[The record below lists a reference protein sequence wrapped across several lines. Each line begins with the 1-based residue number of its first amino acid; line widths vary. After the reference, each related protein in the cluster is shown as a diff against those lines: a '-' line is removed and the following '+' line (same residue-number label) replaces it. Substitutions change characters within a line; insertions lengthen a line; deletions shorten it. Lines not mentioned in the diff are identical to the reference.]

1 MNAGWTACGNGKRR
15 RYCRWPPRRA
25 PGSPAGKRLLL
36 AFVDLVTSGGLEE
49 VSGGLVPADIGQA
62 EAFVAGPR
70 VAVPGH
76 DIHLEFGGVP
86 GFGGDLNRPVIADGA
101 GGDRGDFAHAFGI
114 DSFDHLFAERFAGRL
129 LAEHSDDRA
138 SPTTRRRGC
147 HADTDSTAA
156 TTTAANGSGDLA
168 SFISQRLCGSARFR
182 GGHGFLYGLF
192 IERRAVDGDGCRTV
206 PAGPDGERRSAIAAY
221 GTLHGAD
228 AHEGVAA
235 RGRSEEHT
243 SELQSRQY

>member
-70 VAVPGH
+70 VAVLGH

-86 GFGGDLNRPVIADGA
+86 GFGGDLNRPVIADGS
-101 GGDRGDFAHAFGI
+101 GGDRGDLAHAFGI
-114 DSFDHLFAERFAGRL
+114 DAFDHLFAEWFAGRL
-129 LAEHSDDRA
+129 LAEHSDDSA

-168 SFISQRLCGSARFR
+168 SFISQRLCGSARLDR
-182 GGHGFLYGLF
+182 NSTRLNSSHAEIYPLSLHDALP
-192 IERRAVDGDGCRTV
+192 IWLPCR
-206 PAGPDGERRSAIAAY
+206 PR
-221 GTLHGAD
+221 LHCRY
-228 AHEGVAA
+228 HY
-235 RGRSEEHT
+235 RCQRKW
-243 SELQSRQY
+243 